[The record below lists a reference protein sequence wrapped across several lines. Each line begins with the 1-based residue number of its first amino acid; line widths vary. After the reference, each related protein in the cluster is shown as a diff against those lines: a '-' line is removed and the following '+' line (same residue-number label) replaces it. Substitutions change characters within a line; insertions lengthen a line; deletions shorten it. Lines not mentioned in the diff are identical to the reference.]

1 MFTHT
6 GPRRGDVFA
15 ESSFAKQIALAEI
28 GAIPAV
34 IYVGNLKSVRT
45 FADVRDAV
53 KAYYLAMITDIPS
66 GSIFNIGGDHSCTV
80 GEMLDFL
87 ISISTLK
94 GIKIETDEA
103 RIRPIDADLQ
113 IPDTT
118 HFKNLT
124 GWKPDITFEKSMAD
138 LLDYWRIRVKH
149 SAVIQR

>member
-28 GAIPAV
+28 GSIPAV
-34 IYVGNLKSVRT
+34 IKVGNLQSVRT

-53 KAYYLAMITDIPS
+53 KAYYLAMVTDIPS
-66 GSIFNIGGDHSCTV
+66 GSIFNIGGEHSCSV

-87 ISISTLK
+87 ISLSTLK
-94 GIKIETDEA
+94 SIKIETDKD

-124 GWKPDITFEKSMAD
+124 GWKPDITFEKSMVD
-138 LLDYWRIRVKH
+138 LLDYWRIKVKN